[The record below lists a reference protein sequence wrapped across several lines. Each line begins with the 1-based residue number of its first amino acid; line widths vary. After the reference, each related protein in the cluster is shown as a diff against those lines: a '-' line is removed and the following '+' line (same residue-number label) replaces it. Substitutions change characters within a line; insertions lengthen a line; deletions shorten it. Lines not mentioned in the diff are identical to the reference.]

1 LIDSLLSV
9 KPTPTIGAPP
19 TDTPGDPKA
28 LLLPPVVCTPPMLL
42 VVPVPAAPFVVVPP
56 IPLDEPNPLLEL
68 ESVPPIGD
76 VEELV
81 PPIGDVELPPNGE
94 LDDPDPKED
103 PLLPNPDPEEPSE
116 ELPLPIE
123 VPGDPAEDP
132 KGDDEP
138 NPPAVPV
145 PVLVEAPV
153 GVMPFCCTLCPNK
166 PMAGTFCSPL

>member
-1 LIDSLLSV
+1 
-9 KPTPTIGAPP
+9 
-19 TDTPGDPKA
+19 
-28 LLLPPVVCTPPMLL
+28 MLL
-42 VVPVPAAPFVVVPP
+42 VPVPAAPFVVVPP
-56 IPLDEPNPLLEL
+56 IPVDEPKPPLEL

-76 VEELV
+76 VEEPLF
-81 PPIGDVELPPNGE
+81 PIGE

-116 ELPLPIE
+116 ELPLLAE

-132 KGDDEP
+132 KGEDDP

-145 PVLVEAPV
+145 PVVVEAPV
-153 GVMPFCCTLCPNK
+153 GVIPFCCTDWPNK

>member
-1 LIDSLLSV
+1 MIEARLSV

-28 LLLPPVVCTPPMLL
+28 PLLPPVVCTPPMLL
-42 VVPVPAAPFVVVPP
+42 VLVPAAPFVVVPS

-68 ESVPPIGD
+68 EL
-76 VEELV
+76 E

-116 ELPLPIE
+116 ELPLLGE
-123 VPGDPAEDP
+123 VDPAEDP
-132 KGDDEP
+132 KGDDDP
-138 NPPAVPV
+138 KPPAVPV
-145 PVLVEAPV
+145 PVLVLAPV
-153 GVMPFCCTLCPNK
+153 GVMPFCCTLWPNK

>member
-1 LIDSLLSV
+1 MIEALLSV

-28 LLLPPVVCTPPMLL
+28 PLLPPVVCTPPMLF
-42 VVPVPAAPFVVVPP
+42 VFVPAAPFVVVPP
-56 IPLDEPNPLLEL
+56 IPADEPNPPLEF

-76 VEELV
+76 VEEPLF
-81 PPIGDVELPPNGE
+81 PKGDVLPPNGE

-116 ELPLPIE
+116 ELPLLAE

-132 KGDDEP
+132 KGDEDPIE
-138 NPPAVPV
+138 PAVPV

-153 GVMPFCCTLCPNK
+153 GVIPFCCTDWPNK